1 MQRAY
6 LDNNATTMVDPEVF
20 EEMKP
25 FFAINTAI
33 QTPFTASAA
42 RPTPR

>member
-1 MQRAY
+1 MQRVY
-6 LDNNATTMVDPEVF
+6 LDNNATTIVDPEVF

-25 FFAINTAI
+25 FFCDKYGT
-33 QTPFTASAA
+33 QTPFTASVA